1 MTTTDTTSP
10 PILTATL
17 AAHRIQL
24 AAHEAGLPLPFEAV
38 AHRGGTTLQF
48 HLDYLTAWVLWLDA
62 AIDTRRVGDNLHHV
76 AHVDWQDW
84 AFRLVAVTAVA

>member
-24 AAHEAGLPLPFEAV
+24 AAHEAGLPLPHTVTVIHGDTEL
-38 AHRGGTTLQF
+38 GF

-62 AIDTRRVGDNLHHV
+62 TIETRRHGANLHHV
-76 AHVDWQDW
+76 AHVRWQDW